1 MNPKGEVA
9 KMLLMCK
16 NDVVYDMNTKIVLN
30 IALLPGAMKRGTMD
44 FMTWIQTRYSV
55 GSNVSARRLMLR
67 AFGSDNHNSSL
78 KQTRALSLSDCY
90 WLKEDGED
98 IKFEDVTPYLN
109 EEWDGTGEFTGG
121 SISTLFVNGAAN
133 KRWIDKDTLVKFNS
147 ARELIPFQLAKSLNL
162 SFVPEAWVKGEDF
175 YIRNFT
181 TMSSML
187 ETMEQSGFVSGD
199 VQPRE
204 LAVQNFGKNAVS
216 LFVLDY
222 LVEHDDRHWGNF
234 GFLRDTDTGD
244 YTGMAYFY
252 DFDWA
257 WSDAVVPLPQNA
269 VLFYPDYII
278 SLCEK
283 AIVSSKEFDDKYA
296 SVIIIRANEL
306 SRQVERCIVESFED
320 NTLVKEGL

>member
-1 MNPKGEVA
+1 
-9 KMLLMCK
+9 MCK
-16 NDVVYDMNTKIVLN
+16 NEVVYDAEERTVVNM
-30 IALLPGAMKRGTMD
+30 ALLPGAMKHGIMD
-44 FMTWIQTRYSV
+44 FVNWMQTRYSV

-90 WLKEDGED
+90 WLKEKDED
-98 IKFEDVTPYLN
+98 VKFEDVTPYLN
-109 EEWDGTGEFTGG
+109 EEWDGKGEFTGG

-133 KRWIDKDTLVKFNS
+133 KRWVDKDTLVKFNS
-147 ARELIPFQLAKSLNL
+147 VKELVPFQLAEALGLDLIPK
-162 SFVPEAWVKGEDF
+162 AWVEGEDF

-181 TMSSML
+181 SMSIML
-187 ETMEQSGFVSGD
+187 ETMEHSGLIIGD
-199 VQPRE
+199 IKPQE
-204 LAVQNFGKNAVS
+204 LAVQHFGEKAVS

-234 GFLRDTDTGD
+234 GFLRNTDTGD

-257 WSDAVVPLPQNA
+257 WSDATIPLPQNA
-269 VLFYPDYII
+269 ILLYPNYIL

-283 AIVSSKEFDDKYA
+283 AIASSSAFDERFA
-296 SVIIIRANEL
+296 SVIIKRAKEL
-306 SRQVERCIVESFED
+306 V
-320 NTLVKEGL
+320 NKVKI